1 MSNELTRFD
10 LARAFGANPK
20 LIRFFEQLISEVKST
35 SSASPDIQSEALSAS
50 HYTDITLIELMA
62 AMRMAEAYINQLH
75 QIPILTNPP
84 DKNPAPYIDLT
95 SIERRLKTIEEF
107 LGL

>member
-1 MSNELTRFD
+1 MS
-10 LARAFGANPK
+10 
-20 LIRFFEQLISEVKST
+20 
-35 SSASPDIQSEALSAS
+35 
-50 HYTDITLIELMA
+50 

-84 DKNPAPYIDLT
+84 DENPAPYIDLT